1 MKVVKLLLAT
11 NNAKKVEEI
20 RKLLPTGFK
29 LLKLNDIGFFDEIP
43 ETTNTIEGNSRQ
55 KAWYVF
61 SRTGMNCLSDDSG
74 LEINALDNRPGV
86 DSAHYAGLPPN
97 NFENIDLIFR
107 EMDGEQDRSARFVT
121 VMTLVI
127 EGNEYQFHGEISG
140 AITTTP
146 LGVNGFGYDPIFI
159 PQGYES
165 TFAQME
171 AFDKNQ
177 ISHRAKALEKL
188 KEFFSG
194 KIE

>member
-20 RKLLPTGFK
+20 RKLLPSGFE
-29 LLKLNDIGFFDEIP
+29 LLTLNDIGFFEEIP

-61 SRTGMNCLSDDSG
+61 NRTGLNCLSDDSG
-74 LEINALDNRPGV
+74 LEINALDGRPGV

-97 NFENIDLIFR
+97 NFENIDLVLR

-121 VMTLVI
+121 IMTLI
-127 EGNEYQFHGEISG
+127 MGGNEYQFQGEISG
-140 AITTTP
+140 AITTSP
-146 LGVNGFGYDPIFI
+146 LGANGFGYDPIFI
-159 PQGYES
+159 PEGFET

-171 AFDKNQ
+171 AVDKNQ

-188 KEFFSG
+188 KEFFLAR
-194 KIE
+194 

>member
-1 MKVVKLLLAT
+1 MKVV
-11 NNAKKVEEI
+11 
-20 RKLLPTGFK
+20 KLLPTGFK
-29 LLKLNDIGFFDEIP
+29 LLTLNDIGFFDEIP

-74 LEINALDNRPGV
+74 LEINALDGRPGV

-97 NFENIDLIFR
+97 NFENIDFVLR

-127 EGNEYQFHGEISG
+127 EGNEYLFDGEVSG
-140 AITTTP
+140 AITTIP
-146 LGVNGFGYDPIFI
+146 LGANGFGYDSIFI
-159 PQGYES
+159 PDGFDR

-171 AFDKNQ
+171 AVDKNQ

-188 KEFFSG
+188 QDFFASRA
-194 KIE
+194 